1 MARQLEASGQASTR
15 GVTKTAHVRPRRPEI
30 ICGGEGEIDMNN
42 SVPMSN
48 NLLKL
53 PVPQWHAHNGGP
65 YYQSNAGKTE
75 GHRKVAGDI

>member
-1 MARQLEASGQASTR
+1 
-15 GVTKTAHVRPRRPEI
+15 
-30 ICGGEGEIDMNN
+30 MNN

>member
-1 MARQLEASGQASTR
+1 LKPSVSVNARRHEDSARSVAT
-15 GVTKTAHVRPRRPEI
+15 PEI

-48 NLLKL
+48 NLLKF

-75 GHRKVAGDI
+75 GHRKSPEIFK